1 MFRGSH
7 SVSFG
12 DLSGTSGMIF
22 VNLSQK
28 QAMGGP
34 LATEWLESS
43 ELCGYPV
50 TKRRMVLWTGLNS
63 LD

>member
-1 MFRGSH
+1 M
-7 SVSFG
+7 SVG

-22 VNLSQK
+22 VNLPQR

-50 TKRRMVLWTGLNS
+50 TKRRMILWIGLNS

>member
-1 MFRGSH
+1 M
-7 SVSFG
+7 SVG

-22 VNLSQK
+22 VNLPQR

-43 ELCGYPV
+43 ELCIP
-50 TKRRMVLWTGLNS
+50 TKLSPRGG
-63 LD
+63 